1 MNSRPDHERLF
12 DEISN
17 KLNELSYKSNHG
29 FDITAEAGTRQQM
42 LEKMQGQ
49 IRRFQTDLQAAQ
61 DEMHDRISSK
71 IKNLENMQYQQG
83 DLGQQ
88 MLLLSEQ
95 LNTERNTNS
104 KLNSDLAKSLE
115 VSLQLQLEIQG
126 LKSRSHQSHLEE
138 KKYSQSLMENIKS
151 LQNEVE
157 LQKALKDETDLELDK
172 AKASFL
178 KQQDTWLEEKKQ
190 LQNQIQQTLN
200 EKDQVTQFL
209 AQMNEQIDLKNQ
221 HINSLNEEIS
231 NISNSFEELEASA
244 RKQNEVLKHLMET
257 AETKIIEM
265 KMAMDRKG
273 LECKDYYSHL
283 QQSLTQCSLLK
294 SENLNLKDH
303 IEKMNEYIQQTQNAQ
318 DSL

>member
-1 MNSRPDHERLF
+1 
-12 DEISN
+12 
-17 KLNELSYKSNHG
+17 
-29 FDITAEAGTRQQM
+29 M

-95 LNTERNTNS
+95 LNSERNTNS
-104 KLNSDLAKSLE
+104 KLNTDLAKSLE
-115 VSLQLQLEIQG
+115 ISLQLQLEIQG
-126 LKSRSHQSHLEE
+126 LKSRSHQSYLEE

-151 LQNEVE
+151 LQNEVA
-157 LQKALKDETDLELDK
+157 LQKALKEETDLELDK

-178 KQQDTWLEEKKQ
+178 QQQDTWQTEKKQ
-190 LQNQIQQTLN
+190 IQNQIQQTLN
-200 EKDQVTQFL
+200 EKDQLTQLL

-221 HINSLNEEIS
+221 NINLLNEELS
-231 NISNSFEELEASA
+231 NISSSFEVLEASA
-244 RKQNEVLKHLMET
+244 RKQNEVLKNLMET

-265 KMAMDRKG
+265 KMAMDRKA

-303 IEKMNEYIQQTQNAQ
+303 IEKMNEYIQQTQSTQ
-318 DSL
+318 ESV